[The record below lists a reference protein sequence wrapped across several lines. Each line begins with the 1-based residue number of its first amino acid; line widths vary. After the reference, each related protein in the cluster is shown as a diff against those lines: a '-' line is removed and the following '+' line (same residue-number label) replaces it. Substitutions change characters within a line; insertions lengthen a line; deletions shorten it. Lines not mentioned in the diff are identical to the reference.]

1 MIPIKSVK
9 RFEALTLT
17 SLEKNGLEFFTNFF
31 PKSLSIFTPKNRGFL
46 GGQTWAVGKPYHPAN
61 GPSKNI
67 RGLLFKKNW
76 IFNELVKK
84 VIFSLLWNGAKLQFY
99 SKNEKLYNSKVSQP
113 IQMRFGMGQHLP
125 RVLWHTKSYPDRFR
139 YGWVLGLGPSH
150 QAREALQMGFQ
161 KWTFLS
167 PEATVLILEHW
178 SLDML

>member
-67 RGLLFKKNW
+67 RGLLFEKIEYSINLWKKWFFPYYEMEQNCNFIVKMKSFITQRFLNQSRW
-76 IFNELVKK
+76 DLVWVNIYQGCFDTPNLIPIGWDMAEFWGLGRLTRRERPCKWG
-84 VIFSLLWNGAKLQFY
+84 F
-99 SKNEKLYNSKVSQP
+99 KNEP
-113 IQMRFGMGQHLP
+113 F
-125 RVLWHTKSYPDRFR
+125 
-139 YGWVLGLGPSH
+139 
-150 QAREALQMGFQ
+150 
-161 KWTFLS
+161 
-167 PEATVLILEHW
+167 
-178 SLDML
+178 